1 MEKTSSYAIIP
12 IYSTAVEY
20 LSEIFQ
26 EEVSYPIL
34 RLTLLFQDSLA
45 KNLEEKTLNHKEP
58 IIIEHLA
65 FLSVKYNVYLS
76 ELYRALVSA
85 RVIGKSVC
93 EDLTVEYRGVIN
105 DQAVFLITKANI
117 VVVQFRVAEE
127 FLLRKNISFESWLD
141 TDKIHKQ
148 VAKKNLA
155 RDLTLIQ
162 NLRHG
167 MKKVNL
173 RAEVLE
179 TQKPQLIHTQFG
191 NSVMLTNAWIT
202 DETGKVKL
210 CLWGEQANS
219 PVVGDI
225 VQIKHA
231 SVRTF
236 KGERQLSLGKFGTL
250 SILQSNADRV
260 EQQHTINSQ
269 NTVYA

>member
-1 MEKTSSYAIIP
+1 ME
-12 IYSTAVEY
+12 E
-20 LSEIFQ
+20 
-26 EEVSYPIL
+26 
-34 RLTLLFQDSLA
+34 
-45 KNLEEKTLNHKEP
+45 NTLNQKEP
-58 IIIEHLA
+58 KIIEHLA

-85 RVIGKSVC
+85 RGIGKSIC
-93 EDLTVEYRGVIN
+93 EDLTVEYRGIIN
-105 DQAVFLITKANI
+105 DQPVFLITKANI
-117 VVVQFRVAEE
+117 VVAQFPVAKE
-127 FLLRKNISFESWLD
+127 FLFRKNISFESWLD

-148 VAKKNLA
+148 VAKQNLA
-155 RDLTLIQ
+155 LYLTLIQ
-162 NLRHG
+162 NLRQG

-173 RAEVLE
+173 QAEVLE
-179 TQKPQLIHTQFG
+179 TQKPQLIHTQYG
-191 NSVMLTNAWIT
+191 NSVMLTNAWIA

-250 SILQSNADRV
+250 SILQSSADRV
-260 EQQHTINSQ
+260 EQQHRIISQ

>member
-1 MEKTSSYAIIP
+1 ME
-12 IYSTAVEY
+12 E
-20 LSEIFQ
+20 
-26 EEVSYPIL
+26 
-34 RLTLLFQDSLA
+34 R
-45 KNLEEKTLNHKEP
+45 TLNHKEP
-58 IIIEHLA
+58 KIIEHLA

-76 ELYRALVSA
+76 ELYRALDSA
-85 RVIGKSVC
+85 RRNEESICG
-93 EDLTVEYRGVIN
+93 DLTVEYRGIIN

-127 FLLRKNISFESWLD
+127 FLYRKNISFESWLD
-141 TDKIHKQ
+141 TDKIRKQ
-148 VAKKNLA
+148 VAKQNLA
-155 RDLTLIQ
+155 LDLTLIQ

-173 RAEVLE
+173 KAEVLE
-179 TQKPQLIHTQFG
+179 TQKPQLIHTQYG
-191 NSVMLTNAWIT
+191 NSVMLTNTWIA

-210 CLWGEQANS
+210 CLWGEQAIF

-236 KGERQLSLGKFGTL
+236 KGERHLSLGKIGTL
-250 SILQSNADRV
+250 GILQCNADRID
-260 EQQHTINSQ
+260 QQHRIVSP

>member
-1 MEKTSSYAIIP
+1 M
-12 IYSTAVEY
+12 
-20 LSEIFQ
+20 
-26 EEVSYPIL
+26 
-34 RLTLLFQDSLA
+34 
-45 KNLEEKTLNHKEP
+45 EEKTLNHKEP
-58 IIIEHLA
+58 KIIEHLA

-85 RVIGKSVC
+85 RGIGKSIC
-93 EDLTVEYRGVIN
+93 EDLTVEYRGIIN
-105 DQAVFLITKANI
+105 DQPVFLITKANI
-117 VVVQFRVAEE
+117 VVAQFPVAKE
-127 FLLRKNISFESWLD
+127 FLFRKNISFESWLD

-148 VAKKNLA
+148 VAKQKLA
-155 RDLTLIQ
+155 LYLTLIQ
-162 NLRHG
+162 NLRQG

-173 RAEVLE
+173 QAEVLE
-179 TQKPQLIHTQFG
+179 TQKPQLIHTQYG
-191 NSVMLTNAWIT
+191 NSVMLTNAWIA

-210 CLWGEQANS
+210 CLWGEQTNS

-260 EQQHTINSQ
+260 EQQHRIISQ